1 MAKKA
6 YLVVSTF
13 VTRVIA
19 DENLENEKNWQELVN
34 KSEEAIIAKIH
45 NDELSENIEDIIE
58 DEECPY
64 GSLDKDKC

>member
-6 YLVVSTF
+6 YLVISTF

-19 DENLENEKNWQELVN
+19 DENLEDEKNWQELAN
-34 KSEEAIIAKIH
+34 KSEEAIIAKIQ
-45 NDELSENIEDIIE
+45 NDELSENIEDVIE

>member
-19 DENLENEKNWQELVN
+19 DENLEDEKNWQELVN
-34 KSEEAIIAKIH
+34 KSEDAIIAKIQ
-45 NDELSENIEDIIE
+45 NDELSENIEDVIE

>member
-13 VTRVIA
+13 VTRVVA

-34 KSEEAIIAKIH
+34 KSEEAIIAKIQ
-45 NDELSENIEDIIE
+45 NDELSENIEDVIE

>member
-45 NDELSENIEDIIE
+45 NDELSENIEDVIE

>member
-6 YLVVSTF
+6 YLVISTF

-19 DENLENEKNWQELVN
+19 DENLEDEKNWQELVN
-34 KSEEAIIAKIH
+34 KSEEAIIAKIQ
-45 NDELSENIEDIIE
+45 NDELSENIEDVIE

>member
-19 DENLENEKNWQELVN
+19 DENLEDEKNWQELVN
-34 KSEEAIIAKIH
+34 KSEEAIIAKIQ
-45 NDELSENIEDIIE
+45 NDELSENIEDVIE

-64 GSLDKDKC
+64 GSMDKDKC

>member
-19 DENLENEKNWQELVN
+19 DENLEDEKNWQELVN
-34 KSEEAIIAKIH
+34 KSEEAIIAKIQ
-45 NDELSENIEDIIE
+45 NDELSENIEDVIE

>member
-1 MAKKA
+1 MAKTE

-45 NDELSENIEDIIE
+45 NDELSENIEDVIE

>member
-19 DENLENEKNWQELVN
+19 DENLEDEKNWQELVN
-34 KSEEAIIAKIH
+34 KSKEVIIAKIQ
-45 NDELSENIEDIIE
+45 NDELSENIEDVIE

>member
-6 YLVVSTF
+6 YLVISTF

-19 DENLENEKNWQELVN
+19 DENLEDEKNWQELVN
-34 KSEEAIIAKIH
+34 KSEAAIIAKIQ
-45 NDELSENIEDIIE
+45 NDELSENIEDVIE

-64 GSLDKDKC
+64 ASLDKDKC